1 VIPTT
6 RDTATEPPRSQTR
19 SALILLLKV
28 AVSAGLIALVLS
40 KIDLGALKDRL
51 IAPDAGTLAGVI
63 VLAVVQVLVVA
74 WRFGRV
80 LAALG
85 RPIGPGEALTIN
97 MIGLFFNQS
106 LPSTVGGDAMRIW
119 RLVRGGTPLGAAV
132 NGVLLDRITALIGIV
147 ILIVVTLPALF
158 GVVENRQPVI
168 AFSVVLAVGVVG
180 IVVVLAIRRVPAF
193 IEHRRIARGI
203 GTLIADLRRIVLNRR
218 HAAPVLGVA
227 IIGHVMTATIVYG
240 LALAYGVGVGYVE
253 CLVLVSPV
261 TLISVIPISIAG
273 WGVREGAMV
282 AAFALVGIA
291 AADALVISVAFGL
304 VNVLMGLP
312 GGLVFLAT
320 NGANGA
326 NGTNKDN

>member
-1 VIPTT
+1 MTPTAKE
-6 RDTATEPPRSQTR
+6 TAVEPARSAAK
-19 SALILLLKV
+19 SALILAAKL

-51 IAPDAGTLAGVI
+51 LSPDAAALAATI
-63 VLAVVQVLVVA
+63 VLAAVQVVVVA

-85 RPIGPGEALTIN
+85 RPIGLGEAVTIN

-106 LPSTVGGDAMRIW
+106 LPSTMGGDAMRIW
-119 RLVRGGTPLGAAV
+119 RLVRRGAPLGAAV

-147 ILIVVTLPALF
+147 ILIALTLPLLF
-158 GVVENRQPVI
+158 ELVEDRRPVI
-168 AFSVVLAVGVVG
+168 AFT
-180 IVVVLAIRRVPAF
+180 IVLAIGIAGIVLTLSIRRAPKVL
-193 IEHRRIARGI
+193 ERWRVVRGI
-203 GTLIADLRRIVLNRR
+203 GALLGDLRQIVLQPR
-218 HAAPVLGVA
+218 HSAPVLGVA
-227 IIGHVMTATIVYG
+227 VIGHLMTTAIVYG

-261 TLISVIPISIAG
+261 MLISVVPISIAG

-291 AADALVISVAFGL
+291 AAEALVVSVAFGL
-304 VNVLMGLP
+304 VSVLLGLP

-320 NGANGA
+320 NGKH
-326 NGTNKDN
+326 GTNESN